1 MCILLAFLNIT
12 CLLRKDHCNSGTS
25 KCGSEL
31 GWQML
36 EKEDAKY
43 EIWILHLKLCRSD
56 EETQNLIQTALVT
69 ENGARSLLRYFELSP
84 YYYIEGINN
93 K

>member
-12 CLLRKDHCNSGTS
+12 CLLRKDHINSGTS

-31 GWQML
+31 GWQMSPEML
-36 EKEDAKY
+36 EEEDAKY

-56 EETQNLIQTALVT
+56 EETQNLTQIAFVT
-69 ENGARSLLRYFELSP
+69 EN
-84 YYYIEGINN
+84 
-93 K
+93 